1 MTDVNDLNVIGRLT
15 HDLDT
20 RSFAYTP
27 QGTARMNI
35 SIAVNRSVKRG
46 EEWIDEVSFFDVVIW
61 GKTAENIK
69 PYMTKGK
76 QIAINGYL
84 KQDRWQDKET
94 GNNRSKIYIVAIQV
108 QLLGGKSD
116 SNSTSESYKSGTYQ
130 SNGNNIGRFTPKA
143 EPTSQTFGSDE
154 SFPEDIPF

>member
-46 EEWIDEVSFFDVVIW
+46 EEWTDEVSFFDVVIW

-116 SNSTSESYKSGTYQ
+116 NSTNNGGSYNGGTLSG
-130 SNGNNIGRFTPKA
+130 GFTPKSV
-143 EPTSQTFGSDE
+143 PQQQTFSNDGGED
-154 SFPEDIPF
+154 FPEDIPF

>member
-46 EEWIDEVSFFDVVIW
+46 EEWTDEVSFFDVVETT
-61 GKTAENIK
+61 GEK
-69 PYMTKGK
+69 K
-76 QIAINGYL
+76 Q
-84 KQDRWQDKET
+84 KKR
-94 GNNRSKIYIVAIQV
+94 RIYI
-108 QLLGGKSD
+108 L
-116 SNSTSESYKSGTYQ
+116 
-130 SNGNNIGRFTPKA
+130 
-143 EPTSQTFGSDE
+143 
-154 SFPEDIPF
+154 